1 LNPAAETGDSCSIFR
16 IKYPPWSAMLAT
28 SLYESFFRSSL
39 HALIIA
45 TPDGIIQE
53 ANQAASEMFGYTVDE
68 LKNLG
73 STTLVD
79 MEEPAFHQLMA
90 ERAVNKTI
98 KGVITGIRK
107 NGQRFP
113 LKISSVI
120 IQDAGGNEFAS
131 IIGADITDIFR
142 QEEKLTQL
150 LADTQKLHQQEE
162 DSRKLLE
169 TVLDSVTDGFFITDT
184 GWNVVFFNKAAE
196 QIMQKNAKELIGK
209 NLWECFPDLVLLQQQ
224 VDFDMLVNQ
233 KRAIRFREF
242 FPRYKIWADVS
253 VFPSEKNYSVYI
265 KDVTE
270 VRNLRIL
277 EKLEREVLEMNAR
290 PDSALEN
297 TLDFYLKQ
305 LEGLHTGM
313 ICSVLRLKGNRLYNW
328 STPSLSDTFR
338 SAIEGG
344 EIGERVGSCGT
355 AAFRKEKVV
364 VTDIEN
370 DPLWADF
377 RELAAQEG
385 LRSCWS
391 FPIMDSHNQVMG
403 TFAIYYKKPKSPTKE
418 EESTLERAKNLL
430 MIILENKLAMEAV
443 KSSNRN
449 YDMVALATNDA
460 IWDWDIETG
469 EVTRTGQGL
478 QIFFGYDPKKASE
491 EKDFWNKRVHP
502 DDLGALLANRA
513 VVIADPTRLY
523 WEDEY
528 RFQKS
533 DGKYAY
539 VFDRGYI
546 IRDEKGK
553 ALRLLGATRDIT
565 ERKESEAL
573 LLELNTRLKQ
583 RADELAASNVEL
595 ERFAYI
601 ASHDMQEPLRMITSF
616 LQLFKKK
623 YEDQIDET
631 AEQYIH
637 FAMDGA
643 DRMKK
648 LIMDLLEYSRVG
660 SNKGNFEPVDPTLVV
675 NEVINVFMGRIEE
688 MKATV
693 KVGELPA
700 TITANRIQL
709 FQLFQNLVGN
719 ALKYHSGESPL
730 IEINGTE
737 EDSHYL
743 FSVKDNG
750 IGIKPIFFE
759 KIFVLFQR
767 LHHKNE
773 YSGTGIGLS
782 VCKKIVE
789 RHGGKIWVTS
799 EPGHGSCFYF
809 TISKS
814 AEDYRL

>member
-1 LNPAAETGDSCSIFR
+1 
-16 IKYPPWSAMLAT
+16 MVVT
-28 SLYESFFRSSL
+28 SVYESFFRSSL

-45 TPDGIIQE
+45 TPDGTILE
-53 ANQAASEMFGYTVDE
+53 ANQAASDMFGYTIDE
-68 LKNLG
+68 LKSLG
-73 STTLVD
+73 ETTVVD
-79 MEEPAFHQLMA
+79 TGETAFHQLMA
-90 ERAVNKTI
+90 ERAANKTI
-98 KGVITGIRK
+98 RGVVTGIRK

-120 IQDAGGNEFAS
+120 IQDEEGNEYAS
-131 IIGADITDIFR
+131 IIGADISAMVA
-142 QEEKLTQL
+142 QEQKLTL
-150 LADTQKLHQQEE
+150 LLTEAQKLHQQEE

-169 TVLDSVTDGFFITDT
+169 TVLDSVTDGFFITDRN
-184 GWNVVFFNKAAE
+184 WNVVFFNKAAE
-196 QIMQKNAKELIGK
+196 QILQKSGNELIGR
-209 NLWECFPDLVLLQQQ
+209 NLWESFPDLVALQQEI
-224 VDFDMLVNQ
+224 DFERLVKQN
-233 KRAIRFREF
+233 RSIRFREF
-242 FPRYKIWADVS
+242 FPRYKVWADVS
-253 VFPSEKNYSVYI
+253 VYPSAKNFSVYI

-290 PDSALEN
+290 PDSVLEH
-297 TLDFYLKQ
+297 TLNFYLKQ
-305 LEGLHTGM
+305 LQELHNGM
-313 ICSVLRLKGNRLYNW
+313 ICSVLRLKRNRLYNW
-328 STPSLSDTFR
+328 SSPDLSQDFCA
-338 SAIEGG
+338 SIEGC
-344 EIGERVGSCGT
+344 EIGENVGSCGT
-355 AAFRKEKVV
+355 AAYLKEKVV
-364 VTDIEN
+364 VTDIAN
-370 DPLWADF
+370 DPLWINF
-377 RELAAQEG
+377 REAAAREG

-403 TFAIYYKKPKSPTKE
+403 TFAIYYKKVKSPTAE
-418 EESTLERAKNLL
+418 EENTLERAKNLL

-460 IWDWDIETG
+460 IWDWDVETG
-469 EVTRTGQGL
+469 EVIRSGQGL
-478 QIFFGYDPKKASE
+478 QIFFGYDLKEASQDN
-491 EKDFWNKRVHP
+491 DFWNKRVHP
-502 DDLGALLANRA
+502 DDLQALLANRA
-513 VVIADPTRLY
+513 AVMADPTRLY

-528 RFQKS
+528 RFRKS

-553 ALRLLGATRDIT
+553 ALRLLGATRDVT

-583 RADELAASNVEL
+583 RADELAASNIEL

-637 FAMDGA
+637 YAMDGA

-660 SNKGNFEPVDPTLVV
+660 SNKGNFEPVDPNQVV
-675 NEVINVFMGRIEE
+675 QEVINVFMDRIEE

-693 KVGELPA
+693 KVGKLPA

-709 FQLFQNLVGN
+709 SQLFQNLIGN
-719 ALKYHSGESPL
+719 ALKYHSGKSAL
-730 IEINGTE
+730 IEIDGTE

-799 EPGHGSCFYF
+799 EPGLGSCFYF

-814 AEDYRL
+814 AADYRL